1 MIIYC
6 EMKLWLPVVYSLKDK
21 RSIIKS
27 LQEKLKNKFNVAVA
41 ELAENDLW
49 KNSTIGIVSVS
60 ANKRFLEQ
68 LINKIISFID
78 EFAGI
83 EISNYTSKYY

>member
-6 EMKLWLPVVYSLKDK
+6 EINLWLPVVYSLKDK

-41 ELAENDLW
+41 ELAQNDLW

-78 EFAGI
+78 EFTGV